1 MKRIALG
8 VLIAAGV
15 SLVALCGAV
24 ELSGACQFHVLDD
37 QIARAAVL
45 TSDGYY
51 ILAGDGNSR
60 SEAVLIK
67 ASMGGMMGPVWERVY
82 SATFA
87 RMFSSVIELADG
99 GIVAGGSAFYSGYAG
114 DENAWL
120 VKVDRQGDTVWEMQ
134 YGSTSEQNDV
144 YAMAATSD
152 GGFIVCALRLPHA
165 GGSAVT
171 WLLKLDANGHLVWE
185 QTYATGVGLSILQT
199 SDGGYL
205 ISGRQDIAQSLYSYV
220 WALRVDAQG
229 TPIWERVYTNLEI
242 YVQLANQ
249 VVTAPNGD
257 YVIVGKEFVLRI
269 DPSGRVVWNRPF
281 PNRLLDTVA
290 FTGDGKLVVG
300 GAYNDDFNLDH
311 LYVALLSNDA
321 STVHWEDIE
330 LLCNSSA
337 AQVMPDPYGGIAVAG
352 WVQTAASTIDIVLAR
367 FWE

>member
-1 MKRIALG
+1 MKRIVLG
-8 VLIAAGV
+8 VLMSIVV
-15 SLVALCGAV
+15 SLVAVCGAL
-24 ELSGACQFHVLDD
+24 ELSWSSQFHVLDD

-51 ILAGDGNSR
+51 VLAGDGNSR
-60 SEAVLIK
+60 AEAVLIK
-67 ASMGGMMGPVWERVY
+67 TAANPVWERVY

-87 RMFSSVIELADG
+87 RMFSSVIELTDG

-120 VKVDRQGDTVWEMQ
+120 VKVDRQGDTIWEMQ

-152 GGFIVCALRLPHA
+152 GGFIVSALRLPHA
-165 GGSAVT
+165 GGAAVT

-185 QTYATGVGLSILQT
+185 KTYPTGIGLSILQT
-199 SDGGYL
+199 ADGGYV
-205 ISGRQDIAQSLYSYV
+205 ISGRQDIAQSFYSYV

-229 TPIWERVYTNLEI
+229 TPIWEQVYTDLEI

-249 VVTAPNGD
+249 VVAAPNGD

-269 DPSGRVVWNRPF
+269 DPSGQVVWNRPF
-281 PNRLLDTVA
+281 PNRLLDTAA
-290 FTGDGKLVVG
+290 FTDDGKLVVG
-300 GAYNDDFNLDH
+300 GSYNDYYFFDH
-311 LYVALLSNDA
+311 LYVALLSDDG
-321 STVHWEDIE
+321 STTYWEDIE
-330 LLCNSSA
+330 LLYNSSA

-352 WVQTAASTIDIVLAR
+352 WVQTDPSTIDMILALFR
-367 FWE
+367 E